1 VSAERQVPWWGV
13 VSATA
18 APVLLI
24 GGWTLA
30 AALQE
35 NGFDQVS
42 GTISALAAVDA
53 DQRWVMT
60 AGIAG
65 TGVAHVVTALALRP
79 GSRPGRW
86 WYALGGLATAAVAV
100 FPLPA
105 GGSEGGAPLHTLTAA
120 AAFALLGTWPLVE
133 RLARGRDPDER
144 ALPGGL
150 RTPVVAGACVVLLGT
165 LAWFGAELGGDRVG
179 LAERAAAGAQ
189 ALWPIVVVLSA
200 RPAGRRAARGAP
212 RSARR

>member
-1 VSAERQVPWWGV
+1 MTEQRVPQWAVASA
-13 VSATA
+13 AA

-35 NGFDQVS
+35 NGFDQVA
-42 GTISALAAVDA
+42 GTISALAALDA
-53 DQRWVMT
+53 DHRWVMT
-60 AGIAG
+60 TGIAG

-79 GSRPGRW
+79 ATLPGRW

-120 AAFALLGTWPLVE
+120 AAFGLLGTWPLVE
-133 RLARGRDPDER
+133 RLARGRRTGEAPP
-144 ALPGGL
+144 AGL
-150 RTPVVAGACVVLLGT
+150 RTPAVVVASAVLLGT

-189 ALWPIVVVLSA
+189 ALWPLVVVLSA
-200 RPAGRRAARGAP
+200 RAVRRRRADG
-212 RSARR
+212 